1 MSRFIDGEWTTMSD
15 TCDVYLYVETM
26 PAFGAAVAGGAIVAP
41 VVRRAAA
48 MVAVKAVRREI
59 FTVVRLLL

>member
-1 MSRFIDGEWTTMSD
+1 MSRFIDDECTTMSE

-26 PAFGAAVAGGAIVAP
+26 PDFGAAVAGAVVTAVA
-41 VVRRAAA
+41 RRAAA